1 MIPPCSVMPDASL
14 MPSAARYWDRILG
27 GLSRMDTNPRIATR
41 TARAVRKLAARG
53 VVRLE
58 DYPLLMHVD
67 DIINRGAAV
76 DIPWEKFTTIVES

>member
-41 TARAVRKLAARG
+41 TAISAKEITKTSAPFRIRTIFGAVSILNVG
-53 VVRLE
+53 
-58 DYPLLMHVD
+58 P
-67 DIINRGAAV
+67 
-76 DIPWEKFTTIVES
+76 P